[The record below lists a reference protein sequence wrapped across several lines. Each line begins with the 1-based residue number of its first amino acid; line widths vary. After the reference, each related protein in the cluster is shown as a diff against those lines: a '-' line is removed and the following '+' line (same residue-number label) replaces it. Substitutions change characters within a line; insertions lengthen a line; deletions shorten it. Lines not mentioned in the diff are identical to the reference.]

1 MKNKRGIKKSEQQL
15 FLKAC
20 IMAEVYMSF
29 ETFCNVSITEIQNQC
44 QNPRTQE
51 SGSGPRSGFLSYPTL
66 SQWRGKNGVQE
77 RVCILEKKEKSTV
90 SSLSFHLGELD
101 KEAIYKQI
109 ERKEI
114 TII

>member
-44 QNPRTQE
+44 QNPAKNARVRVRAKIRV
-51 SGSGPRSGFLSYPTL
+51 SLLPH
-66 SQWRGKNGVQE
+66 SQPV
-77 RVCILEKKEKSTV
+77 
-90 SSLSFHLGELD
+90 
-101 KEAIYKQI
+101 
-109 ERKEI
+109 ERKKWSPGKRVYLRKERKI
-114 TII
+114 NSQ